1 MAEQQ
6 NTIRKT
12 FDFSTEQMERL
23 EAIRVE
29 QNCPTLISTVRYLI
43 SFYERNK
50 GLTDT
55 VFHNLNLNK
64 RYLNE
69 MCIRDRLQIVCKDL
83 NSIKDYD
90 LEFDIMG
97 FSGLYKTYAD
107 DIKIVTMNYP
117 VNVRSQIAYCRRI
130 QEQTENPACMSEL
143 DSEVEKLEY
152 AHENFHER

>member
-69 MCIRDRLQIVCKDL
+69 LRRNDFLILDLLNALCIHLDISAVPSPADAQNRGTALNDAGENLKQYLHEIFTRNRTGDGDL
-83 NSIKDYD
+83 S
-90 LEFDIMG
+90 EG
-97 FSGLYKTYAD
+97 FSSSE
-107 DIKIVTMNYP
+107 YP
-117 VNVRSQIAYCRRI
+117 
-130 QEQTENPACMSEL
+130 
-143 DSEVEKLEY
+143 
-152 AHENFHER
+152 